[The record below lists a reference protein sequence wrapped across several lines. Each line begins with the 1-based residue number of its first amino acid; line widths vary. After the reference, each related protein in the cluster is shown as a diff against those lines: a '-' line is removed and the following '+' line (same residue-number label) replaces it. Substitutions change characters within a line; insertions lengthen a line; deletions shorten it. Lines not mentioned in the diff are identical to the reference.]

1 MVRKR
6 NTQTYSLFDGNEKV
20 YIGTTDDLERREQEH
35 RNTSKKFTR
44 IEPTSRRLI
53 PESAKKREA
62 EQLQTY
68 RRGHRGK
75 NLRYNKTSD
84 G

>member
-6 NTQTYSLFDGNEKV
+6 STQTYGLYNGNEKV

-35 RNTSKKFTR
+35 RNAGKKFTR
-44 IEPTSRRLI
+44 IEPTSRRMT
-53 PESAKKREA
+53 PDSAKKRET
-62 EQLQTY
+62 EQLETY
-68 RRGHRGK
+68 RQGHRG
-75 NLRYNKTSD
+75 NNPRYNKTSD